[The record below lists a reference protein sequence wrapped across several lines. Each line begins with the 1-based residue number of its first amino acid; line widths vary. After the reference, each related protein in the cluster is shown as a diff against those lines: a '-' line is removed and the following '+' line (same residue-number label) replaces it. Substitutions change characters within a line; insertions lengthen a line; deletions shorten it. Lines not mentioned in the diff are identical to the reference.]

1 MLSNTT
7 ITAICTGHGG
17 AIAVLR
23 VSGNDTLKIVSSIFK
38 PLKKGFS
45 LASDAEGNH
54 IYNGYI
60 TDNDGNEID
69 RVVVSVYL
77 APHSYTGE
85 DVVEISCHASSYIQK
100 EILNLLIKNGAE
112 LAKPGEF
119 TRRAFQ
125 NKKMDLSQ
133 AEAVADLIASKSKA
147 EHDIAV
153 NQMRGGITL
162 EIKRLRDLLLKFTSL
177 MELELDFSEE
187 DVEFADRTQLK
198 GILNETEMY
207 LSRLVNSFRL
217 GNAIKNGIPVAI
229 CGEPNAGKSTLL
241 NALLNDERAIVSD
254 IPGTTRDVLE
264 DYLNIN
270 GVTYRLIDTAGIR
283 STNDQIEKLGIDRA
297 KNAIQKADIVLI
309 VLNAAGDILAQFKEI
324 IPNDFPKSKVIAVV
338 NKSDICGDVDVS
350 VLPQDVHVV
359 KISAKHR
366 TNLDALF
373 AKISQLGVAD
383 YNQDEVILTNV
394 RHYTIFAEALTSIQR
409 AETALDSGLSGEFV
423 SQDIRDALRSFAEIT
438 GDEITTD
445 EVLGNIFKNFCIGK

>member
-45 LASDAEGNH
+45 LASDAEGNR

-100 EILNLLIKNGAE
+100 EILNLLIKNGAQ

-198 GILNETEMY
+198 GILNETETY

-283 STNDQIEKLGIDRA
+283 STDDQIEKLGIDRA

-309 VLNAAGDILAQFKEI
+309 VLNAAGDILAQFHEI
-324 IPNDFPKSKVIAVV
+324 IPYDFPKSKVIAVV

-373 AKISQLGVAD
+373 AKISQLGAAD

-409 AETALDSGLSGEFV
+409 AETALNSGLSGEFV
-423 SQDIRDALRSFAEIT
+423 
-438 GDEITTD
+438 
-445 EVLGNIFKNFCIGK
+445 

>member
-45 LASDAEGNH
+45 LASDAEGNR

-100 EILNLLIKNGAE
+100 EILNLLIKNGVQ

-153 NQMRGGITL
+153 NQMRG
-162 EIKRLRDLLLKFTSL
+162 
-177 MELELDFSEE
+177 
-187 DVEFADRTQLK
+187 
-198 GILNETEMY
+198 
-207 LSRLVNSFRL
+207 
-217 GNAIKNGIPVAI
+217 
-229 CGEPNAGKSTLL
+229 
-241 NALLNDERAIVSD
+241 
-254 IPGTTRDVLE
+254 
-264 DYLNIN
+264 
-270 GVTYRLIDTAGIR
+270 
-283 STNDQIEKLGIDRA
+283 
-297 KNAIQKADIVLI
+297 
-309 VLNAAGDILAQFKEI
+309 
-324 IPNDFPKSKVIAVV
+324 
-338 NKSDICGDVDVS
+338 
-350 VLPQDVHVV
+350 
-359 KISAKHR
+359 
-366 TNLDALF
+366 
-373 AKISQLGVAD
+373 
-383 YNQDEVILTNV
+383 
-394 RHYTIFAEALTSIQR
+394 
-409 AETALDSGLSGEFV
+409 
-423 SQDIRDALRSFAEIT
+423 
-438 GDEITTD
+438 
-445 EVLGNIFKNFCIGK
+445 